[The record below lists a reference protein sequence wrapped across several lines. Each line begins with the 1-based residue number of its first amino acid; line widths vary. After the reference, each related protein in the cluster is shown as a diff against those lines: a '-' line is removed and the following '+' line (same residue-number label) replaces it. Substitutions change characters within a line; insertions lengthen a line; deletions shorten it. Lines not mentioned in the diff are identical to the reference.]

1 MHILLL
7 VDYYLPGTT
16 SCAKLTHDLAT
27 ELVRQGHEVLLI
39 TAVDVAPSPMTVERS
54 GGLTVARV
62 RTGPIKGAPLPLRAL
77 REIGMP
83 HLIWS
88 CARHLL
94 RAQRIDLV
102 VYYSPSIFWGPL
114 VRRVKELWGCPSY
127 LILRD
132 IFPKWAR
139 DCGVMRDGPAFR
151 FFQREAI
158 RQYDQAD
165 TIGVESEGNVRYFQT
180 EFPHKHYNVEVL
192 NNWAALDEGA
202 VESGQYRE
210 KLGWKDKVVFFYGGN
225 MGVAQGV
232 DTILNLIRAMR
243 PHTEVRFLL
252 VGQGAEVSRIQG
264 AIASEQLDNAVFH
277 PAVEQR
283 TYLSM
288 LSQADVGFV
297 SLARE
302 LRTHNVPSK
311 ALPYMY
317 FSLPILASLNPGNDL
332 VSVVHASQAGFCVET
347 GDLPALVEA
356 AIRLAKDP
364 KLRRRLGANSRRLLE
379 TRFSASA
386 AAKQVTEPRPF
397 RSGSLLR

>member
-1 MHILLL
+1 MRILFL
-7 VDYYLPGTT
+7 VDYYLPSTT
-16 SCAKLTHDLAT
+16 SCAKLAHDLST
-27 ELVRQGHEVLLI
+27 ELVRQGHEVLLL
-39 TAVDVAPSPMTVERS
+39 TAVDTAPDSITVERS

-77 REIGMP
+77 RGIGMP
-83 HLIWS
+83 HLSWW

-114 VRRVKELWGCPSY
+114 VRRVKELWDCPSY

-139 DCGVMRDGPAFR
+139 DCGVMRDGPVYR

-165 TIGVESEGNVRYFQT
+165 TIGVESEGNVRYFET
-180 EFPHKHYNVEVL
+180 AFPDKHYNVEVL
-192 NNWAALDEGA
+192 NNWATLDEGTI
-202 VESGQYRE
+202 EQGGYRE
-210 KLGWKDKVVFFYGGN
+210 QFGWKDKVVFFYGGN

-232 DTILNLIRAMR
+232 DTILNLLRAMR
-243 PHTEVRFLL
+243 PHAEVRFLL
-252 VGQGAEVSRIQG
+252 VGQGSEIPRMERV
-264 AIASEQLDNAVFH
+264 IADEGLDNVKLL
-277 PAVEQR
+277 PAVDQR

-288 LSQADVGFV
+288 LSEADVGFL

-302 LRTHNVPSK
+302 LQTHNVPSK

-317 FSLPILASLNPGNDL
+317 FSLPILASLNPGNEL
-332 VSVVHASQAGFCVET
+332 AAVVHAHQAGLCAEA
-347 GDLPALVEA
+347 GDTPAMIEA
-356 AIRLAKDP
+356 AVRLAKSPD
-364 KLRRRLGANSRRLLE
+364 LRQRLGANARRLLE
-379 TRFSASA
+379 TRFSATA
-386 AAKQVTEPRPF
+386 AAKQITQSRGL
-397 RSGSLLR
+397 RSAGAEE

>member
-1 MHILLL
+1 
-7 VDYYLPGTT
+7 
-16 SCAKLTHDLAT
+16 
-27 ELVRQGHEVLLI
+27 
-39 TAVDVAPSPMTVERS
+39 
-54 GGLTVARV
+54 
-62 RTGPIKGAPLPLRAL
+62 
-77 REIGMP
+77 
-83 HLIWS
+83 
-88 CARHLL
+88 
-94 RAQRIDLV
+94 

-139 DCGVMRDGPAFR
+139 DCGVMRDGLVFR

-165 TIGVESEGNVRYFQT
+165 TIGVESEGNVRYFQS

-192 NNWAALDEGA
+192 NNWAALEEGT

-210 KLGWKDKVVFFYGGN
+210 KFGWKDKVVFFYGGN

-232 DTILNLIRAMR
+232 DTILHLIRAMR
-243 PHTEVRFLL
+243 PHAEVRFLL
-252 VGQGAEVSRIQG
+252 VGQGAEIPRIQR
-264 AIASEQLDNAVFH
+264 AIANESLDNVVLL
-277 PAVEQR
+277 PAVGQR

-288 LSQADVGFV
+288 LSEADVGFL

-332 VSVVHASQAGFCVET
+332 ASVVHVSEAGFCVET
-347 GDLPALVEA
+347 GDLQALVEA

-364 KLRRRLGANSRRLLE
+364 KLRRHLGANSRRLLE
-379 TRFSASA
+379 TRFSAGA
-386 AAKQVTEPRPF
+386 AAKQITEMR
-397 RSGSLLR
+397 LLSSASVKRGAE